1 MATASTKTK
10 NVNTGGK
17 RGHNTNQGNPMFM
30 TPAKPV
36 MKKDKKTDPELESES
51 VSQQGALA
59 MQSVPLNPPY
69 SHHFT
74 MPIPIPIP
82 QPSFQQN
89 ASGTEEE
96 IITMK
101 PMFTSIMAKL
111 DKLDSIE
118 ITMNNLSISVQ
129 QIRSESAEV
138 KQEVNAVKNELTE
151 IKTKNKQLEERIID
165 MQCRS
170 MRENLI
176 FYKIREEENEEL
188 STEDILKKFIM
199 DEMKVE
205 EEMLFERVHRMG
217 RSKKAQDGTIIP
229 RPIIAKFSYF
239 KQKERVRKAG
249 FNLKGSMFGVSEQ
262 FPQEI
267 IEQRKRLMPKFK
279 KAKQEGRRAKL
290 VVNKLYMDGKHVTTE
305 DC

>member
-1 MATASTKTK
+1 M
-10 NVNTGGK
+10 NTGGK

-74 MPIPIPIP
+74 MPIPIPMP

-89 ASGTEEE
+89 APGTEEE

-101 PMFTSIMAKL
+101 FMFTSIMAKL

-138 KQEVNAVKNELTE
+138 KQEGE
-151 IKTKNKQLEERIID
+151 
-165 MQCRS
+165 C
-170 MRENLI
+170 
-176 FYKIREEENEEL
+176 
-188 STEDILKKFIM
+188 
-199 DEMKVE
+199 
-205 EEMLFERVHRMG
+205 
-217 RSKKAQDGTIIP
+217 SKK
-229 RPIIAKFSYF
+229 
-239 KQKERVRKAG
+239 
-249 FNLKGSMFGVSEQ
+249 
-262 FPQEI
+262 
-267 IEQRKRLMPKFK
+267 
-279 KAKQEGRRAKL
+279 
-290 VVNKLYMDGKHVTTE
+290 
-305 DC
+305 

>member
-1 MATASTKTK
+1 
-10 NVNTGGK
+10 
-17 RGHNTNQGNPMFM
+17 
-30 TPAKPV
+30 
-36 MKKDKKTDPELESES
+36 
-51 VSQQGALA
+51 

-74 MPIPIPIP
+74 MPIPIPMP

-89 ASGTEEE
+89 APGTKEE

-101 PMFTSIMAKL
+101 SMFTSIMAKL

-118 ITMNNLSISVQ
+118 TTMNNLSVSVQ

-151 IKTKNKQLEERIID
+151 IKTKNKQLEERIIG
-165 MQCRS
+165 MQCRP

-176 FYKIREEENEEL
+176 FCKIREDENEEL

-205 EEMLFERVHRMG
+205 EEILFERVHRMG

-229 RPIIAKFSYF
+229 RPIIFISNFHILSKRS
-239 KQKERVRKAG
+239 KCGKRV
-249 FNLKGSMFGVSEQ
+249 L
-262 FPQEI
+262 I
-267 IEQRKRLMPKFK
+267 
-279 KAKQEGRRAKL
+279 
-290 VVNKLYMDGKHVTTE
+290 
-305 DC
+305 